1 MRFSMLAIVFITILA
16 IVTFPFRLVR
26 RLVR

>member
-1 MRFSMLAIVFITILA
+1 MRFTPLAIVYITVLA